1 MFYGMI
7 ILCTVGISDV
17 TPNDCMVYA
26 SPAVYEERLACYDSI
41 RSFLLNEDFI
51 ATATA
56 LNATV
61 RNIKCINLLE
71 KDVSGMQI

>member
-1 MFYGMI
+1 
-7 ILCTVGISDV
+7 
-17 TPNDCMVYA
+17 MVYA